1 MPLPSTLL
9 APLPGYTPIVGSVA
23 AMLGY
28 TRATTLAAVDG
39 LSVADLEHRHD
50 EHANSI
56 GALLAHIA
64 AGEWYYLTT
73 TLERRTPDASEW
85 SDWGAALRLG
95 PAAEAAIHGRDLAW
109 HQQRLDALRHRTL
122 DGLRAVDD
130 AWLLEEFELPWRKQA
145 ATNLWAWY
153 HVGEDELNH
162 RGQIR
167 WLSSRLPSR
176 AVAPAP
182 HADS

>member
-1 MPLPSTLL
+1 MPQPQTALVPE
-9 APLPGYTPIVGSVA
+9 PGYSPIIGSMV

-39 LSVADLEHRHD
+39 LTVVDLEHRHD
-50 EHANSI
+50 AGANSI

-64 AGEWYYLTT
+64 AAEWYYLTT
-73 TLERRTPDASEW
+73 TLEQHTPEESDW

-95 PAAEAAIHGRDLAW
+95 PAAEAAARGHDVAW
-109 HQQRLDALRHRTL
+109 HTVRLGALRERTL
-122 DGLRAVDD
+122 AGLRARNDG
-130 AWLLEEFELPWRKQA
+130 WLSEQFELGWRNMK

-153 HVGEDELNH
+153 HVSEDELNH

-167 WLSSRLPSR
+167 WLVSRLPSR
-176 AVAPAP
+176 AAGNA
-182 HADS
+182 AAE

>member
-1 MPLPSTLL
+1 MAPPSTLL
-9 APLPGYTPIVGSVA
+9 VPEPGYSPIVGSLV

-39 LSVADLEHRHD
+39 LTAADLEYRQD
-50 EHANSI
+50 PRANSI

-64 AGEWYYLTT
+64 AGEWYYLAT
-73 TLERRTPDASEW
+73 TLERRTAEPSEW

-95 PAAEAAIHGRDLAW
+95 PGAESAIRGRDLAW
-109 HQQRLDALRHRTL
+109 HQRRLGALRQRTL
-122 DGLRAVDD
+122 DGLRAVND
-130 AWLLEEFELPWRKQA
+130 AWLVEQFEVPWRKQP

-167 WLSSRLPSR
+167 WLASRLPSR
-176 AVAPAP
+176 VAAGVATPG
-182 HADS
+182 

>member
-1 MPLPSTLL
+1 M
-9 APLPGYTPIVGSVA
+9 VGSLV

-39 LSVADLEHRHD
+39 LTVPDLEHRHD
-50 EHANSI
+50 GRANSI

-64 AGEWYYLTT
+64 AGEWYYLSA

-85 SDWGAALRLG
+85 SNWGAALRLG
-95 PAAEAAIHGRDLAW
+95 PTAESAIEGRDLAW
-109 HQQRLDALRHRTL
+109 HQQRLAEVRGRSL

-130 AWLLEEFELPWRKQA
+130 AWLVEQFELPWRKQP

-167 WLSSRLPSR
+167 WLTSRLPSR
-176 AVAPAP
+176 GT
-182 HADS
+182 SGNTNS